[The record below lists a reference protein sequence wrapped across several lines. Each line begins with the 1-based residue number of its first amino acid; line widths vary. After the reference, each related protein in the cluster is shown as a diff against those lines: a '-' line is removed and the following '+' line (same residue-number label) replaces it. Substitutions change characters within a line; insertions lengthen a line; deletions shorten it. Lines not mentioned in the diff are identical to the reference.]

1 MFVTIIVPAYKKE
14 KLIYKNIKS
23 IYETMVKTRYR
34 FEIIVV
40 VDGFLDKTLE
50 NASKFRRKNVK
61 VIGYRTNR
69 GKGFAIRFGMYRAKG
84 DFIAFI
90 DAGMEID
97 ANGISMI
104 LEHMIWYKA
113 DIIVGSKRH
122 QASKVNYTIMRK
134 IYSWGYHF
142 GVKLLFRLK
151 LTDTQVGLKVF
162 RREVLKKILPRLVVK
177 QFAFDI
183 ELLAVA
189 HRLGFTRIYEA
200 PVEMHLDFIDSSFQK
215 SLFLDP
221 LIRNILRDTLG
232 VFYRMKFLQY
242 YDDKSSRK
250 WVYDTELHMK
260 INTGEKG
267 KVGESDV
274 LEDSTLRIRKR
285 KEKIK
290 YSIIIPVRSINK
302 YLVENINHL
311 KQLSYSKF
319 EVLIILDKKVK
330 YNFKD
335 KRFKILATGE
345 KGPGEKRNIGV
356 RKSTGDILVFLDD
369 DAYPSQNWLNEASL
383 LFDDKNILVL
393 GAPAVTPLDAPIL
406 ESCSGRLFES
416 WITSADA
423 ARRYTPMPTKFV
435 SDYPT
440 VNLFV
445 RKKVFFNVGGFV
457 EDFWPGEDTK
467 FCLDLVKLYGNCIL
481 YHPSPIVY
489 HHRRRLFIPHLKQ
502 ISRYGRHRGQ
512 FARIFPETSRL
523 PSYFVPSLFV
533 IGLLIGPVTFLF
545 SPVFKVFYFYVLLA
559 YFSILLYESVK
570 VMFMNKSLLAGV
582 YVFLGIFLTHMVYG
596 INFIIGIAKRPKLKL
611 RNIDSRSGNYLGG

>member
-1 MFVTIIVPAYKKE
+1 MLVSIIVPAYKKE

-23 IYETMVKTRYR
+23 IYDTMLKTRYK

-40 VDGFLDKTLE
+40 VDGIFDKTFE
-50 NASKFRRKNVK
+50 EASKFKRKNVK

-122 QASKVNYTIMRK
+122 QASKVNYTAIRK

-162 RREVLKKILPRLVVK
+162 RKEVLNKVLPRLVVK

-200 PVEMHLDFIDSSFQK
+200 PVEMHLDFVDSSFQK
-215 SLFLDP
+215 SLFFDP
-221 LIRNILRDTLG
+221 LIRNILLDTLG

-242 YDDKSSRK
+242 YDDKNSRK

-260 INTGEKG
+260 INTGEI
-267 KVGESDV
+267 GESFISEK
-274 LEDSTLRIRKR
+274 LPMSGSKK
-285 KEKIK
+285 KEKMK
-290 YSIIIPVRSINK
+290 FSIIIPVRSMTE
-302 YLVENINHL
+302 YLKENIVYL
-311 KQLSYSKF
+311 KRLAYSKF
-319 EVLIILDKKVK
+319 EVLIISDKKVK
-330 YNFKD
+330 YSFKD
-335 KRFKILATGE
+335 KRFKILAVGE
-345 KGPGEKRNIGV
+345 KGPGEKRNIGA
-356 RKSTGDILVFLDD
+356 RKSTGDVLVFLDD
-369 DAYPSQNWLNEASL
+369 DAFPSQDWLNEASSI
-383 LFDDKNILVL
+383 FKDKDIKAL
-393 GAPAVTPLDAPIL
+393 GAPGITPPNASLL
-406 ESCSGRLFES
+406 ELCSGRLFES
-416 WITSADA
+416 FITSADA
-423 ARRYTPMPTKFV
+423 SRRYIPKPMKFV
-435 SDYPT
+435 LDHPT

-445 RKKVFFNVGGFV
+445 RKKIFLKVGGFV

-467 FCLDLVKLYGNCIL
+467 FCLDLVKLYGKCIL
-481 YHPSPIVY
+481 YHPSPIVF
-489 HHRRRLFIPHLKQ
+489 HHRRKLFMPYLKQ

-523 PSYFVPSLFV
+523 PSYFIPSLFTL
-533 IGLLIGPVTFLF
+533 GLVMGPITFSF
-545 SPVFKVFYFYVLLA
+545 SPAFKVLYFYVLIL
-559 YFSILLYESVK
+559 YFSILLYESTK
-570 VMFMNKSLLAGV
+570 VMFMDKSLLAGF
-582 YVFLGIFLTHMVYG
+582 YIFLGIFLTHMVYG
-596 INFIIGIAKRPKLKL
+596 INFIIGLLKKPKLKL
-611 RNIDSRSGNYLGG
+611 RNIDSYSGNYVGG